1 VDSVANI
8 EEAIGAHSRWMSQ
21 LREVVF
27 EAHPGVDV
35 ESIRAAD
42 QCEFGKW
49 LHGPAWSAEEQQSDD
64 YQEVSRLHTEFHEL
78 AAQVVELAA
87 SGKKN
92 EAYAL
97 FYGEYVT
104 MSGRL
109 ALALRAW
116 QDRLTVKARETKT
129 NTDLP
134 PSAG

>member
-1 VDSVANI
+1 
-8 EEAIGAHSRWMSQ
+8 M
-21 LREVVF
+21 
-27 EAHPGVDV
+27 
-35 ESIRAAD
+35 
-42 QCEFGKW
+42 
-49 LHGPAWSAEEQQSDD
+49 
-64 YQEVSRLHTEFHEL
+64 HTEFHEL

-109 ALALRAW
+109 ALTLRAW
-116 QDRLTVKARETKT
+116 QDRLTVKARGTKT